1 VRRKTHAAVVERV
14 CCRFGPHGSRD
25 AHGLPHTSGEVL
37 VFSLT
42 GTPRSQSDNTS
53 TSNHHCMQN
62 ALDRKVYSS
71 HQATNTLPPPRSQ
84 VLVSPPTDHSGPHT
98 LTLPTAGN
106 RSLAREKARP
116 ANHDHPG
123 PHVQQCAAERA
134 RPVRKKVPSSANGRF
149 CILTTH
155 SLSSKQRLPNPRS
168 PQPPPREPPPTPRN
182 GGGTSLIPLRRP
194 SNPLLRAALPT
205 HLEPSHTTSTTTTKT
220 ATPQPSFLVLIIST
234 DNVRARINTAVTSRT
249 TPPTVRAAR
258 STHQRSLIC
267 HVAVPARLQPRR
279 RSGQEGADGGL
290 DA

>member
-1 VRRKTHAAVVERV
+1 
-14 CCRFGPHGSRD
+14 
-25 AHGLPHTSGEVL
+25 
-37 VFSLT
+37 
-42 GTPRSQSDNTS
+42 
-53 TSNHHCMQN
+53 MQN

-98 LTLPTAGN
+98 LTVPTAGDS
-106 RSLAREKARP
+106 SLAREKARL
-116 ANHDHPG
+116 ANHDKPC
-123 PHVQQCAAERA
+123 PHVQQRAAERA
-134 RPVRKKVPSSANGRF
+134 RLVRKRLPSAGNGRSS
-149 CILTTH
+149 IL
-155 SLSSKQRLPNPRS
+155 LQQRLPFLHP

-234 DNVRARINTAVTSRT
+234 DNIRARINTAVTSRT